1 MHSVTAPFFL
11 LVFVLSAPLWLAA
24 GADHQILPGL
34 PMSAVA
40 VVAPLAAALILVGRR
55 GGAPG
60 AIALLKRSF
69 DYRSI
74 AEIRWY
80 APIILLMPAVAVL
93 AYVVM
98 RVLDMPLP
106 GSRWNPWPFPG
117 LLLIFFIAG
126 LAEELGW
133 SGYALD
139 PLQSRWG
146 ALRAS
151 LILGAV
157 WAAWH
162 FVPLLQAGRAPTWI
176 AWWSL
181 GTVATRVL
189 HTWLFNNTGKSVFGA
204 ALFHAMSNVS
214 WQMFPNQGSHYDPRV
229 TGTIVALIAVVIV
242 ATSDRQLRHGHS
254 RGSYRRSNAST

>member
-1 MHSVTAPFFL
+1 MIAPFFL
-11 LVFVLSAPLWLAA
+11 LVFLLSAPLWLA
-24 GADHQILPGL
+24 DWSDRQILPGL

-40 VVAPLAAALILVGRR
+40 VVAPLAAALILVFRQS
-55 GGAPG
+55 GASG
-60 AIALLKRSF
+60 VAALLARSF
-69 DYRSI
+69 DYRRITDKS
-74 AEIRWY
+74 WY
-80 APIILLMPAVAVL
+80 APIILLMPAIAVL

-98 RVLDMPLP
+98 RALDMPLP
-106 GSRWNPWPFPG
+106 AVHLQLSRLPG
-117 LLLIFFIAG
+117 LVLLFLVAG

-157 WAAWH
+157 WAIWH

-181 GTVATRVL
+181 ATVATRVL

-204 ALFHAMSNVS
+204 ALFHTMSNVS

-229 TGTIVALIAVVIV
+229 TGVIVASIAVLIV
-242 ATSDRQLRHGHS
+242 ATSNREF
-254 RGSYRRSNAST
+254 RRSHAPRQ

>member
-1 MHSVTAPFFL
+1 MTAPFFL
-11 LVFVLSAPLWLAA
+11 LVFALSAPLWM
-24 GADHQILPGL
+24 ADWADRQILPGL

-40 VVAPLAAALILVGRR
+40 VVAPLAAALILVARCS
-55 GGAPG
+55 GAPG

-69 DYRSI
+69 DYRRI
-74 AEIRWY
+74 AAKGWF
-80 APIILLMPAVAVL
+80 APIILLMPAVGTL

-98 RVLDMPLP
+98 RTLDMPLP
-106 GSRWNPWPFPG
+106 APHLQLLLLPG
-117 LLLIFFIAG
+117 LLLLFFIAG

-146 ALRAS
+146 PLRAS
-151 LILGAV
+151 LILGVV

-162 FVPLLQAGRAPTWI
+162 FVPLLQVGRAPTWI

-181 GTVATRVL
+181 ASVATRVL

-229 TGTIVALIAVVIV
+229 TGIIVTAIAVMIVAI
-242 ATSDRQLRHGHS
+242 DFRP
-254 RGSYRRSNAST
+254 ASVQQPAHH

>member
-1 MHSVTAPFFL
+1 MAPFFL
-11 LVFVLSAPLWLAA
+11 LVFALSVPLWLATW
-24 GADHQILPGL
+24 ADRQILPGL
-34 PMSAVA
+34 PMSATTVVCPLLAALLLVA
-40 VVAPLAAALILVGRR
+40 RRDGLAGAAALLQ
-55 GGAPG
+55 
-60 AIALLKRSF
+60 RSF
-69 DYRSI
+69 DWRRI
-74 AEIRWY
+74 AAKGWY
-80 APIILLMPAVAVL
+80 VPIVLLMPAIGAL

-98 RVLDMPLP
+98 RALDLPLP
-106 GSRWNPWPFPG
+106 VPHWQPALLPG
-117 LLLIFFIAG
+117 LLALFLVAG

-139 PLQSRWG
+139 PLQQRWG

-162 FVPLLQAGRAPTWI
+162 IVPLLQVGRSPSWI

-181 GTVATRVL
+181 ASVATRIL

-204 ALFHAMSNVS
+204 ALFHAMSNTS

-229 TGTIVALIAVVIV
+229 TGIIVAVVAGVVV
-242 ATSDRQLRHGHS
+242 ATTDRQLRQ
-254 RGSYRRSNAST
+254 RRTGAAAGD